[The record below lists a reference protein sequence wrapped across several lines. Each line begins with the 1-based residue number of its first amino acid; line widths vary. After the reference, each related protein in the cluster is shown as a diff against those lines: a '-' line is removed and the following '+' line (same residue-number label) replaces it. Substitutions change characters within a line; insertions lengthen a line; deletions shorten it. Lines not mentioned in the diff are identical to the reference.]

1 MVDSS
6 RSRPFVAALL
16 GVAVGVPLALAVA
29 CGASPTPIT
38 FDETRDTGLT
48 PSTVSFDSNASP
60 TSTGDSTAPGGSAAS
75 VAEAAKGAWADVTGN
90 LVGMSAQCGTMTYV
104 TVRPDRDGV
113 IAGVA
118 GQGLWTSENGA
129 TQWSALGQGAGSAK
143 ITNRASAVVF
153 DPSDPQRFW
162 ESGVY
167 DGLGV
172 FETRDGGSTFNG
184 LNVEHSDLVSIDFND
199 QNRKTLLSG
208 THEAPDVKQSAN
220 NGQSWTSIA
229 AGLPAGIGSASF
241 PLALD
246 AQTYL
251 LGTKSSVG
259 AGVFRTTDAGA
270 TWTKVHDGA
279 VAGPPLVANSDQKIY
294 WLLSNGATISS
305 GDKGA
310 TWTDAGSVG
319 PAGGDTGYLL
329 ELPDGRLATLGTT
342 NVVVSSDHGA
352 HWQNVGAGLPYKPA
366 GLAYSRFRQT
376 FYIWQSQ
383 CDAAAA
389 DNPVPAGAIMRLD
402 GYVDTP

>member
-1 MVDSS
+1 MVESS

-38 FDETRDTGLT
+38 FDETGASGLT
-48 PSTVSFDSNASP
+48 PSTVSFDSNVSP
-60 TSTGDSTAPGGSAAS
+60 TSTGDSAPGGSAAS
-75 VAEAAKGAWADVTGN
+75 VAEAAKGTWADVTGN
-90 LVGMSAQCGTMTYV
+90 LVGMSAQCGTLTYV

-129 TQWSALGQGAGSAK
+129 TQWSALGQGPGSAK

-167 DGLGV
+167 NGLGV
-172 FETRDGGSTFNG
+172 FETRDGGTTFSG
-184 LNVEHSDLVSIDFND
+184 LDVEHSDLVSVDFSD
-199 QNRKTLLSG
+199 QNRATLLSG
-208 THEAPDVKQSAN
+208 THEAPDVKRSAN
-220 NGQSWTSIA
+220 SGQSWTSIA

-251 LGTKSSVG
+251 LGTKNSDG

-279 VAGPPLVANSDQKIY
+279 MAGPPLVATSDGKIY
-294 WLLSNGATISS
+294 WLLRTGALISS

-310 TWTDAGSVG
+310 TWTDAGTSFAS
-319 PAGGDTGYLL
+319 AGGDTGYLL
-329 ELPDGRLATLGTT
+329 ELPDGRLATLGAT
-342 NVVVSSDHGA
+342 NIVVSSDHGA
-352 HWQNVGAGLPYKPA
+352 SWRTVGPGLPYKPA
-366 GLAYSRFRQT
+366 GLAYSPFRQT
-376 FYIWQSQ
+376 FYIWQSD